1 MVGARMTIVEGSGVV
16 VTGGGAGIG
25 RALARRLAAGGARV
39 VVNDLDAG
47 VAAAVAGEIGGHAVP
62 GDVATEKGMRELI
75 LAARG
80 HLGEIDIFCSNAG
93 IADGTGPDAPE
104 ESWQRSWELNVMA
117 HVRASRELL
126 PGWLS
131 RGRGCF
137 VVTAS
142 AAGLLTML
150 GAAPY
155 SVTKHGAEAYAEW
168 LAATYGHRGLA
179 VHCICPQGVRTSMLA
194 ASGRAGDIVLREA
207 AIEPEEVGEALC
219 EGLADGRFLI
229 LPHPQ
234 AAEMYAG
241 RAADPDRWLVGMN
254 KLQQWL
260 EEDDSA

>member
-1 MVGARMTIVEGSGVV
+1 MTIVEGSGAV
-16 VTGGGAGIG
+16 VTGGGTGIG

-39 VVNDLDAG
+39 VVNDLDAE
-47 VAAAVAGEIGGHAVP
+47 AATAVAEDIGGYAVA
-62 GDVATEKGMRELI
+62 GDVATEPGVRELI
-75 LAARG
+75 AAARG

-93 IADGTGPDAPE
+93 IAEGTGPDTPE
-104 ESWQRSWELNVMA
+104 EAWQRSWELNVMA

-126 PGWLS
+126 PGWLA

-179 VHCICPQGVRTSMLA
+179 VHCICPQGVRTGMLA
-194 ASGRAGDIVLREA
+194 ASGRAGDVVLREA
-207 AIEPEEVGEALC
+207 AIEPEQVGEALSA
-219 EGLADGRFLI
+219 GLADGRFLI
-229 LPHPQ
+229 LPHP
-234 AAEMYAG
+234 EVRDYYGMRAG
-241 RAADPDRWLVGMN
+241 DTDRWLHGMN
-254 KLQQWL
+254 RMQQRI
-260 EEDDSA
+260 EEAGL